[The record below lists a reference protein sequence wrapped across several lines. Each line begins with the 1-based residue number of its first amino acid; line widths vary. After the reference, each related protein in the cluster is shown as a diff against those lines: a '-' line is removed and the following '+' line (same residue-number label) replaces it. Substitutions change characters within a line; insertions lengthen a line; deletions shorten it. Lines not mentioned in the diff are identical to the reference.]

1 MTTRAGPPGGVAYGV
16 DIGGTKVLGVALDAA
31 DEVVAEARVPT
42 PPANDLGSAA
52 GHVADAVAAV
62 VGRLHEE
69 AFAPAQEPGAGG
81 GAPRPA
87 RGGTPTDGGVP
98 AGVGGGVPVG
108 VGVPGMVDRQ
118 GRLVFA
124 PNLPQGQGIDWPSLL
139 SERLNGRDVM
149 VDNDANLA
157 VLAEHRLGA
166 ARGFRHVV
174 MITLGTGIGG
184 GIVVDGRIHLGSS
197 GFAGE
202 IGHMV
207 VDPSGPPCPCGRR
220 GCWERYA
227 SGAGLGVRAREAAMA
242 GRLHDVVQ
250 RSGGDPESVRGEDV
264 SAAAAAG
271 DPEARQVIEDVGWWV
286 GFGLA
291 NLAGVLDP
299 ECFVLGGGLVGAGD
313 LLVDAARRAYEE
325 LVEGGSRRPAP
336 VIVAAAFGERAG
348 AVGAALSARQGGLR

>member
-1 MTTRAGPPGGVAYGV
+1 VTTGAGPRGGVAYGV
-16 DIGGTKVLGVALDAA
+16 DIGGTKVLGLALNASDDPVAD
-31 DEVVAEARVPT
+31 ARVPT
-42 PPANDLGSAA
+42 PGGSESASAA
-52 GHVADAVAAV
+52 PQVADAVADVVSQLDAAI
-62 VGRLHEE
+62 VGRVDH
-69 AFAPAQEPGAGG
+69 G
-81 GAPRPA
+81 
-87 RGGTPTDGGVP
+87 
-98 AGVGGGVPVG
+98 PVG
-108 VGVPGMVDRQ
+108 VGVPGMVDRR

-124 PNLPQGQGIDWPSLL
+124 PNLPQAQGVDWPSLL
-139 SERLNGRDVM
+139 QDRLRGRAIV
-149 VDNDANLA
+149 VQNDANMA
-157 VLAEHRLGA
+157 VLAELRLGA
-166 ARGFRHVV
+166 ARGFRRVV
-174 MITLGTGIGG
+174 MVTLGTGIGG
-184 GIVVDGRIHLGSS
+184 GIVVDGNIEVGTS

-250 RSGGDPESVRGEDV
+250 RAGGDAESVRGEDV

-271 DPEARQVIEDVGWWV
+271 DPEARQVIEEVGWWV

-299 ECFVLGGGLVGAGD
+299 ECFVLGGGLVGVGE
-313 LLVDAARRAYEE
+313 LLLDSARRAYDA
-325 LVEGGSRRPAP
+325 LVEGGSRRPPP

-348 AVGAALSARQGGLR
+348 AVGAALAARQGGIHAREGE